1 MPIPLLAVA
10 SLIGQIPS
18 LFRIFGDNAPP
29 PPIVDKIASIAQS
42 ITGESD
48 PEKAAEI
55 LHANPDKML
64 EFKNAAEN
72 RAVEIIQIY
81 LADTQNAR
89 ARDTEIQKIRG
100 KNTRADALVVA
111 CVAGIATCVLLA
123 VFKSDLSEFAQTLL
137 NVSLGA
143 FLGTWAQVN
152 NFEFGSTKD
161 SKEKSQAIVNLTQ
174 TGNNG

>member
-10 SLIGQIPS
+10 SLISQIPS
-18 LFRIFGDNAPP
+18 LFKIFGDNAPP
-29 PPIVDKIASIAQS
+29 PVIEKIAAIAQS
-42 ITGESD
+42 ITGEDS
-48 PEKAAEI
+48 PEKAIEV
-55 LHANPDKML
+55 LQVNPDKML

-81 LADTQNAR
+81 LADVQSAR

-100 KNTRADALVVA
+100 KNTRADALVLC
-111 CVAGIATCVLLA
+111 CVAGIAACVLLA
-123 VFKSDLSEFAQTLL
+123 VFKDGLSEFAQTLL

-161 SKEKSQAIVNLTQ
+161 SKDKNEMITNLTK

>member
-1 MPIPLLAVA
+1 MAIPLLAVA

-18 LFRIFGDNAPP
+18 LFRIFGDNAP

-55 LHANPDKML
+55 LHADPDKML

-72 RAVEIIQIY
+72 RAVEIIQMH
-81 LADTQNAR
+81 LADVQSAR
-89 ARDTEIQKIRG
+89 ARDTEIQKVRG
-100 KNTRADALVVA
+100 KNTRADALVLC
-111 CVAGIATCVLLA
+111 CVAGIASCVLLA
-123 VFKSDLSEFAQTLL
+123 VFKDGLSEFAQTLL

-161 SKEKSQAIVNLTQ
+161 SKDKNEMISNLTK